1 MIRARSPAAPPAGSA
16 PLRRRQSMDDMGSVV
31 ERVVELPGR
40 GRTVVW
46 DCPGPPGAPTLVLV
60 HGATMTAELNWSA
73 VFPALGRHFRVL
85 AFDQRGHGRGLGC
98 VGGYRLEQCADD
110 VAGLAAVLGIDR
122 LIVVGYSMGGLIAQ
136 LCWRRHPQLT
146 AGLVLCATARSIA
159 GAHWARWSTLM
170 TPALMM
176 PAVAAAAGAMPGMDG
191 LRADLI
197 GTHLLDQ
204 DGDRADRAWALDQMR
219 RTPLLT
225 ALSAVSAVCA
235 FSSHDWIGGVDVPTA
250 VVITRHDRVVSA
262 TRQRHLAAAVPG
274 ALAYDIDGDHGMFLT
289 APGRFTATLLAAC
302 QAICSDDAGIAG
314 PGDTAAG
321 LTAS

>member
-1 MIRARSPAAPPAGSA
+1 
-16 PLRRRQSMDDMGSVV
+16 MDATGFAV
-31 ERVVELPGR
+31 ERLVALPGR

-46 DCPGPPGAPTLVLV
+46 DCPGPPGAPTLVLL
-60 HGATMTAELNWSA
+60 HGVTLTAELNWSA
-73 VFPALGRHFRVL
+73 VFPVLGRHFRVL
-85 AFDQRGHGRGLGC
+85 ALDQRGHGRGLGC
-98 VGGYRLEQCADD
+98 AGGYRLEQCADD

-122 LIVVGYSMGGLIAQ
+122 LVPVGYSMGGLIAQ

-159 GAHWARWSTLM
+159 GVQWARLLTLM

-176 PAVAAAAGAMPGMDG
+176 PAVAAAADAMPGMYG

-197 GTHLLDQ
+197 GAHLLDQ
-204 DGDRADRAWALDQMR
+204 DGDRADRAWALRQMR
-219 RTPLLT
+219 RTPLLS
-225 ALSAVSAVCA
+225 ALSAVSAVYA

-250 VVITRHDRVVSA
+250 VVITRHDRVVSPA
-262 TRQRHLAAAVPG
+262 RQRHLAAAVPG
-274 ALAYDIDGDHGMFLT
+274 ALAYDIDGDHGVFLT

-302 QAICSDDAGIAG
+302 QAICCDDMEIAG
-314 PGDTAAG
+314 PSDPAAG